1 MQHAHVLINVRKH
14 GILHHDLSAY
24 CCTGNAD
31 LSEEDGKQIES
42 AVQSVLDEYRAK
54 DVAASKA
61 R

>member
-1 MQHAHVLINVRKH
+1 MLEKH
-14 GILHHDLSAY
+14 GILQYDSAC

-42 AVQSVLDEYRAK
+42 AVQNVLDDYRAK
-54 DVAASKA
+54 DVAAAKA

>member
-1 MQHAHVLINVRKH
+1 MLEKH
-14 GILHHDLSAY
+14 DILHYGLCAY

-42 AVQSVLDEYRAK
+42 AVQNVLDDYRAK
-54 DVAASKA
+54 DVAAAKA

>member
-1 MQHAHVLINVRKH
+1 LGKD

-31 LSEEDGKQIES
+31 LSEADGKQIES
-42 AVQSVLDEYRAK
+42 AVQRVLDDYRAK
-54 DVAASKA
+54 DVAAAKA